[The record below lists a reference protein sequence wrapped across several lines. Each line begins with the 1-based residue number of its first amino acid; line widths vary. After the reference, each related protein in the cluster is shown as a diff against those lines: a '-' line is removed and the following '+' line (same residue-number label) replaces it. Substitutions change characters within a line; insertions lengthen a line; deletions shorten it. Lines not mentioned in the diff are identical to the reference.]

1 MFLETIKFALEK
13 RKKFKNWLYEQTLII
28 LKIPLTWIS
37 IAYTSVSLIAINIK
51 SSETILIPWLRFTN
65 SQSGNADFHECLL
78 FLFFRQFGKIQN
90 SRKHIVSSSQI
101 VQKLSLNSNFYA
113 IKSGRIWYL
122 DEWFIVEIS
131 CSVKEGKIPM

>member
-51 SSETILIPWLRFTN
+51 SSETILIP
-65 SQSGNADFHECLL
+65 
-78 FLFFRQFGKIQN
+78 
-90 SRKHIVSSSQI
+90 
-101 VQKLSLNSNFYA
+101 
-113 IKSGRIWYL
+113 
-122 DEWFIVEIS
+122 
-131 CSVKEGKIPM
+131 